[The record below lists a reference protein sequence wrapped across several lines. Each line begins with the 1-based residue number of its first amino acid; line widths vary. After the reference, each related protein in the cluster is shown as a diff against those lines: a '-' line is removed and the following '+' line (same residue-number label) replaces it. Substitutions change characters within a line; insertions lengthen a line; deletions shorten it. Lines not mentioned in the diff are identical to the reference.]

1 MNRALLIDDEPPARD
16 ILRALL
22 ADHPAITIAA
32 EAGTLQTARTA
43 LARDDYDL
51 VFLDIQLR
59 GGTGFDL
66 VPHVRPGARI
76 IFVTAYDQ
84 HALRAFQVN
93 ALDYLLKPVDP
104 ARLAESLR
112 RVASPSAVDHQRATP
127 SSSLVAPDAPLASP
141 PPPLNVA
148 DRVLVKLGAGNE
160 RFLPLA
166 DIRTIS
172 SAENYSEL
180 LVGADGERLFVRKTM
195 KAWEEILPAA
205 QFVRV
210 HRQTIVNVQHV
221 RDVDRVSEATLHLRV
236 HGLTEPVHASYRY
249 LADLRRALGLR

>member
-1 MNRALLIDDEPPARD
+1 M
-16 ILRALL
+16 
-22 ADHPAITIAA
+22 
-32 EAGTLQTARTA
+32 
-43 LARDDYDL
+43 
-51 VFLDIQLR
+51 FLDIQLR

-76 IFVTAYDQ
+76 VFVTAYDR

-112 RVASPSAVDHQRATP
+112 RIAAPSAAGAALP
-127 SSSLVAPDAPLASP
+127 GPP
-141 PPPLNVA
+141 PPPLA
-148 DRVLVKLGAGNE
+148 PTDRVLVKLGAGTE

-166 DIRTIS
+166 DIRTIG

-180 LVGADGERLFVRKTM
+180 FVGPDGERLFVRKTM
-195 KAWEEILPAA
+195 KSWEELLPAA

-210 HRQTIVNVQHV
+210 HRRTIVNVAHV
-221 RDVDRVSEATLHLRV
+221 RDLERVSEATVHLRV
-236 HGLTEPVHASYRY
+236 DGLAEPVPASYRY
-249 LADLRRALGLR
+249 LSDLRRALALRLPA

>member
-1 MNRALLIDDEPPARD
+1 MTRALLIDDEPPACD
-16 ILRALL
+16 ILRTLL
-22 ADHPAITIAA
+22 ADHPAITIVA
-32 EAGTLQTARTA
+32 EAGTLQSACTA

-76 IFVTAYDQ
+76 VFVTAYDQ

-112 RVASPSAVDHQRATP
+112 RIAAPSAAGAALPGR
-127 SSSLVAPDAPLASP
+127 P
-141 PPPLNVA
+141 PPPLA
-148 DRVLVKLGAGNE
+148 PTDRPPPPLAPTDRVLVKLGAGTE
-160 RFLPLA
+160 RFIPLA
-166 DIRTIS
+166 DIRTIG

-180 LVGADGERLFVRKTM
+180 LVGPDGERLFVRKTM
-195 KAWEEILPAA
+195 KSWEELLPAA

-210 HRQTIVNVQHV
+210 HRRTIVNIAHV
-221 RDVDRVSEATLHLRV
+221 RDLERMSEATVHLRV
-236 HGLTEPVHASYRY
+236 DGLAEPVPASYRY
-249 LADLRRALGLR
+249 LSDLRRALALRLPA